1 MAFSFRFFFDASIR
15 NFNLSLR
22 FYGTARHLVYLA
34 VESSRERFFSFTVR
48 PVHVF
53 LLHPVFYDCEMRQLH
68 TRPSR
73 IKLRES
79 IPTRALALWQPPAVR
94 FSFFFLYVFST
105 YSPLHFSCRGGNGCS
120 QYGRRVSFHFCAVAR
135 TALLRQRGF
144 SHSPEAAVPCRLAR
158 GRGQRAISVALFFL
172 SRSLAALT
180 LRSVGGSIGVSSCP
194 VLAPS

>member
-94 FSFFFLYVFST
+94 FSFFFFFLCVRHLLST
-105 YSPLHFSCRGGNGCS
+105 SLLLQRGKRVLSIWPRRVLPFLRRGMHGAVTAAGLLPLSG
-120 QYGRRVSFHFCAVAR
+120 GRRAV
-135 TALLRQRGF
+135 
-144 SHSPEAAVPCRLAR
+144 
-158 GRGQRAISVALFFL
+158 
-172 SRSLAALT
+172 
-180 LRSVGGSIGVSSCP
+180 
-194 VLAPS
+194 